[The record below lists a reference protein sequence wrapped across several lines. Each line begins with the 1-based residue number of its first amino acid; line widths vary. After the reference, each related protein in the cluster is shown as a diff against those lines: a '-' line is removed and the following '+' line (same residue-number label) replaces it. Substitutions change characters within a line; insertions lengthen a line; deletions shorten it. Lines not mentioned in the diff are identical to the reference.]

1 MALCLRGIAAH
12 SPGNYGRN
20 AMSVYRSRN
29 SQETDGNLQS
39 FVFLYRGG
47 VTDFITDP
55 SIDSGRRPRHNQKT
69 KNKDGCLRF
78 LYRLSSLYVRV
89 SDYDDETHDCAK
101 NTGIVLP
108 PGQH

>member
-69 KNKDGCLRF
+69 KNITSTASDPTLP
-78 LYRLSSLYVRV
+78 SLP
-89 SDYDDETHDCAK
+89 
-101 NTGIVLP
+101 TGMV
-108 PGQH
+108 